1 MTQIRR
7 QCDTHNPAG
16 VLGPQAPEVSEVY
29 LRVEQLDSGLRLS
42 TPQARGWAVLARS
55 RDDLVQGVAEAFRE
69 AQLAFYA
76 RARGEPYDLDVLSDP
91 SELHPLTASGS
102 RPRADIYDPQ
112 DWTRMPDGRWRSP
125 SGRCFRAD
133 SQVVQ
138 RVLAKRSDETP
149 EGL

>member
-1 MTQIRR
+1 MTEIRR

-16 VLGPQAPEVSEVY
+16 VVRPEVSEVL
-29 LRVEQLDSGLRLS
+29 LRVEALDSGLRLS
-42 TPQARGWAVLARS
+42 TPQARGWARLARS
-55 RDDLVQGVAEAFRE
+55 HEDLARGVAEAFRE
-69 AQLAFYA
+69 AQLASYA
-76 RARGEPYDLDVLSDP
+76 RARGEPYDLDVLSDA

-112 DWTRMPDGRWRSP
+112 DWTRMEDGRWRSP

-138 RVLAKRSDETP
+138 RVLAKRDQETT